1 MTGLLIGGKP
11 IPVPGLNIISPAS
24 AGGPSW
30 CRLDRLD
37 YTTRRSWIR
46 QVILHSTGGLWP
58 QPIAPGAGPGGE
70 CARYADIWQSDPQ
83 HSAAHLVVDSAGTVA
98 CLADLVTT
106 TAYHAEASNPWSIG
120 IEMVQGRDGSL
131 RQATLD
137 ATARLVAAICEAV
150 GIPEQMPR
158 GPYRGAPLDR
168 MEQIAIG
175 GGRRQLGG
183 PSCVGVFGHRD
194 NTSARGRGDP
204 GDAIWTAL
212 AALGFEELDYHCDE
226 DLEVG
231 RARQRALNAE
241 ANRRGETWRPLVVDG
256 LVGPASL
263 ARARQLGFAKWRDVP
278 RGAVT
283 GAPRVAI

>member
-1 MTGLLIGGKP
+1 
-11 IPVPGLNIISPAS
+11 VF
-24 AGGPSW
+24 
-30 CRLDRLD
+30 
-37 YTTRRSWIR
+37 
-46 QVILHSTGGLWP
+46 
-58 QPIAPGAGPGGE
+58 
-70 CARYADIWQSDPQ
+70 
-83 HSAAHLVVDSAGTVA
+83 

-120 IEMVQGRDGSL
+120 IEMAQGRGGDL
-131 RQATLD
+131 YQAQLD
-137 ATARLVAAICEAV
+137 ATARLVAAICDAV
-150 GIPEQMPR
+150 GIPAQMPR

-168 MEQIAIG
+168 MEQVAIG

-212 AALGFEELDYHCDE
+212 AALGFEEFDYHGDQ

-231 RARQRALNAE
+231 RSRQRALNVE
-241 ANRRGETWRPLVVDG
+241 ANRRGETWSPLLVDG

-263 ARARQLGFAKWRDVP
+263 ARARQLGFKRWRYVP
-278 RGAVT
+278 T
-283 GAPRVAI
+283 P